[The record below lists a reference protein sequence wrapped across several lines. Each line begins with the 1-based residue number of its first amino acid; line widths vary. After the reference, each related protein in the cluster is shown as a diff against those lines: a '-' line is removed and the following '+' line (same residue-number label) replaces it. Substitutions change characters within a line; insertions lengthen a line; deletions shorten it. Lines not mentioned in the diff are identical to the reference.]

1 MYEIGVI
8 IFFIL
13 FVVVAIETFFR
24 HRREEHEELERFREQ
39 QRLEVIAT
47 EERKQFVQLHLN
59 SQILTHEG
67 PLNLN
72 EDSDDDDNEDS
83 SQENILT
90 KTLASAGKSFRDLL
104 GSSIS
109 KRECTICLA
118 EFQPKETVSWAKS
131 KECSHVFHQDCLIQW
146 LEKHNECPLC
156 RIDILKGVDCEDPAV
171 SPQSNNGDDD
181 EPFEAAALE
190 ESQPN
195 PSEPES
201 LNHIPP

>member
-1 MYEIGVI
+1 MYEIGLI

-13 FVVVAIETFFR
+13 FVVVAIETFFQ

-47 EERKQFVQLHLN
+47 EERKKFVQLHLN

-72 EDSDDDDNEDS
+72 EDSDDDDS

-90 KTLASAGKSFRDLL
+90 RTLASAGKSFRDLL
-104 GSSIS
+104 GSNIS

-118 EFQPKETVSWAKS
+118 EYQPTETVSWAKS
-131 KECSHVFHQDCLIQW
+131 KECSHVFHHDCLIQW

-171 SPQSNNGDDD
+171 GPQSNNGDD
-181 EPFEAAALE
+181 EPIEAAALDD
-190 ESQPN
+190 S
-195 PSEPES
+195 PSEPEG
-201 LNHIPP
+201 LNHTPP